1 MYIFFCWGFIDACKQ
16 HQVQMDTFGST
27 AYKFMLIR
35 MVGIKVLKVK
45 WGHIVCLWNVKLK
58 IPLRTFLEFSAKW
71 SLSWILHCKRT
82 RSISIWE
89 FEFPAEKL
97 RFQWW
102 LLRKISKTWKN
113 MQSRVFF
120 IFWKSWQ
127 KNLFDMS
134 LFLFYYR
141 KSGWFG
147 PNFDF
152 DAWLRPNGVLY
163 NIAIGAIF
171 LILIW
176 ASFSVH
182 IVGTYFCSTVIFKA
196 KNLKFLDFRYCG
208 WFGPVVFLKA
218 FQQQIKR
225 FW

>member
-71 SLSWILHCKRT
+71 SLSWILHCNRT

-89 FEFPAEKL
+89 FEFSAEKI

-102 LLRKISKTWKN
+102 LLQKISKRWEN
-113 MQSRVFF
+113 MQSSVFLFFERVGRKICSICLYFYFTTVFF
-120 IFWKSWQ
+120 NMLTNVAKVWVNENTKERRRKLCSFMFLVEFYVFYQINEGNHWKPLLCFQ
-127 KNLFDMS
+127 KL
-134 LFLFYYR
+134 
-141 KSGWFG
+141 
-147 PNFDF
+147 
-152 DAWLRPNGVLY
+152 A
-163 NIAIGAIF
+163 
-171 LILIW
+171 
-176 ASFSVH
+176 
-182 IVGTYFCSTVIFKA
+182 
-196 KNLKFLDFRYCG
+196 
-208 WFGPVVFLKA
+208 
-218 FQQQIKR
+218 
-225 FW
+225 